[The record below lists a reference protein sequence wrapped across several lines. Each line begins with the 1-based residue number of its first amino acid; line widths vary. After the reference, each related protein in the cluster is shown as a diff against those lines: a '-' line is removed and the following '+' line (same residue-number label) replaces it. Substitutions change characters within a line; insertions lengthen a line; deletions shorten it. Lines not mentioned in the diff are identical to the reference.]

1 MEDQAKSRKERLA
14 ALRAG
19 APIQEISS
27 GPVNIIET
35 LVYETP
41 EKQTSPDEQVVH
53 GSVSIF
59 AGDKTLE
66 EQVYMM
72 LKEAKTLE
80 SLTDQIGKGGE
91 VSLEELAPKRAN
103 WDLKQDYERRTASL
117 QRDFDRACVELIR
130 TLTCKYI
137 IFNNIFFM

>member
-1 MEDQAKSRKERLA
+1 MGDQAKSRKERLA

-19 APIQEISS
+19 APIEEVST

-41 EKQTSPDEQVVH
+41 DKPTPTEPLPQ

-66 EQVYMM
+66 EQVSMM
-72 LKEAKTLE
+72 LQEAKTLE
-80 SLTDQIGKGGE
+80 SITEQQGGRGGE
-91 VSLEELAPKRAN
+91 VTLEELAPKRVN
-103 WDLKQDYERRTASL
+103 WDLKQDYERRTGSL
-117 QRDFDRACVELIR
+117 QKEFDRACVELIR
-130 TLTCKYI
+130 NFD
-137 IFNNIFFM
+137 IF